1 MSDIFTDTE
10 IQESPESYNY
20 DDYSSES
27 YDDDNYSTESY
38 DEGNCP
44 PGHYISIAHGG
55 KGHWDGDGM
64 KKSAKGLLKVI
75 RDTNGE
81 LVVKDGITW
90 VELEQEDNLLVP
102 VFKDGKFYNETSL
115 TEIRKKLNEH

>member
-1 MSDIFTDTE
+1 MSDIFSDTE

-44 PGHYISIAHGG
+44 PGHYISIQAGG
-55 KGHWDGDGM
+55 NGHSVGDNCGCEGLGPEANIGFIIPLLILSAFIIIV
-64 KKSAKGLLKVI
+64 KSKTKRFIV
-75 RDTNGE
+75 
-81 LVVKDGITW
+81 
-90 VELEQEDNLLVP
+90 
-102 VFKDGKFYNETSL
+102 
-115 TEIRKKLNEH
+115 RKIN